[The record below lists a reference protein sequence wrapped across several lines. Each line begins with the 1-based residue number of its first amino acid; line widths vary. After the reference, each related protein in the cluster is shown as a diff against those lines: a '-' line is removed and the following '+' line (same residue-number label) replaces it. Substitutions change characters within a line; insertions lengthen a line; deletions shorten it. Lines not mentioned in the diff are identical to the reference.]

1 MKKLADDLHDG
12 MCALVDKISNRM
24 DENLKSV
31 VVEGNSY
38 DVGDELIKVWK
49 THRKQ
54 QNQNFVNDQEINVK
68 FSKFC

>member
-1 MKKLADDLHDG
+1 MKKLADNLHDG
-12 MCALVDKISNRM
+12 MRAVIDKISSRT
-24 DENLKSV
+24 DENLKPV

-38 DVGDELIKVWK
+38 DVGDELRKVWK

-54 QNQNFVNDQEINVK
+54 QNRDFVNDQEINVK